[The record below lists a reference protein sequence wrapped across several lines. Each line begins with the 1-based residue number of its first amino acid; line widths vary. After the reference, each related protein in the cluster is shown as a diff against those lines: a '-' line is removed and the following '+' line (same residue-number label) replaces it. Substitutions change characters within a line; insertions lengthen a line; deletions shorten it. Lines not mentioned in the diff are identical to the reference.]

1 MLLAQRILG
10 RDPALRI
17 FSLRTPTP
25 IRRADPSPRIS
36 FLCAAPSGDTDVR
49 DPITHA
55 TRDARERAHEAIG
68 RRDPEIFG
76 FAGPG
81 APRIFFGPL
90 RTDPSKHPRVS
101 NAHETLPLHTDDADV
116 DLAWLAHVHAG
127 SSGLSRQPCVPSG
140 APTPFARR
148 HRPLTVQSPVADG
161 PLSGAFST
169 RARPTGEPHGGGQRC
184 ARDLA
189 PAHLAR
195 LRLRTP

>member
-68 RRDPEIFG
+68 RRDPENLWLCRSGCAENFLR
-76 FAGPG
+76 ALTHGPVE
-81 APRIFFGPL
+81 APQSVKRS
-90 RTDPSKHPRVS
+90 RD
-101 NAHETLPLHTDDADV
+101 LPLHTDDADV